1 MYPTDVHSHGDYLFQ
16 SMYNAPHPS
25 EKCRCNIEENIQKA
39 RPAVSSNWLGDEE
52 ISKVPEKW
60 NVTLHQMLC
69 VDILGFTL
77 LSMAGFI
84 SRMRL

>member
-1 MYPTDVHSHGDYLFQ
+1 MC
-16 SMYNAPHPS
+16 NAPRPS
-25 EKCRCNIEENIQKA
+25 EKCRCNIGGEIQNA
-39 RPAVSSNWLGDEE
+39 RPAVSLNWLGDEE
-52 ISKVPEKW
+52 ISEVPAKW
-60 NVTLHQMLC
+60 NVKLHQKLC

>member
-1 MYPTDVHSHGDYLFQ
+1 MFTHMVIISFNPRVTLLVHLKSVGAI
-16 SMYNAPHPS
+16 SGG
-25 EKCRCNIEENIQKA
+25 EIQNA
-39 RPAVSSNWLGDEE
+39 RPAVSLNWLGDEE
-52 ISKVPEKW
+52 ISEVPAKW
-60 NVTLHQMLC
+60 NVKLHQKLC